1 MKALIVDGYNAI
13 HKIPEIDDLLD
24 ESLAA
29 ARNAIT
35 DMARSY
41 QRRDGGIAEVH
52 VVFDGKDEYRGLS
65 FNPSAPLGINPEQ
78 SRRVNKPNQVFSSTG
93 QGDRSIIRLAQ
104 DKSSKFHV
112 IVVSDDNRVGNS
124 CRAAGATVIGV
135 RKFHAFADKF

>member
-1 MKALIVDGYNAI
+1 MKVLIVDGYNAI

-24 ESLAA
+24 ESLED

-35 DMARSY
+35 EMARAY

-52 VVFDGKDEYRGLS
+52 VVFDGKDECRGIS
-65 FNPSAPLGINPEQ
+65 FNRL
-78 SRRVNKPNQVFSSTG
+78 NQVFSRTG
-93 QGDRSIIRLAQ
+93 QGDRSIIHLAQ